1 MSFVAAPV
9 EASPV
14 SPIDALDRATSD
26 GLAHDTGFYAG
37 ATIGRGSL
45 DVSCAG
51 CPARPALDDALSLS
65 AFAGYRLTDRVGVFG
80 EYWLTSYGTSV
91 KYTT

>member
-1 MSFVAAPV
+1 LRGVA
-9 EASPV
+9 
-14 SPIDALDRATSD
+14 RQCQRNRWQGATK
-26 GLAHDTGFYAG
+26 YAG